1 MAWRSRKDVHS
12 GTLCRDTTRGDGGWA
27 EPPGGGEA
35 LWRSPQYDHEDA
47 PVFGPAGLSAARA
60 ARVEEAWPVYG
71 VDRQGPGSR
80 PKRPQEA
87 ASHGAPDIRAATGR
101 GRIFWRLHDRT
112 AICGAGDAAR
122 PRDVRAIEP
131 SPWSRPGGFWP
142 GGWLYRGQEGPV
154 PLFLHG
160 PAALGWRLCQSL
172 SGGDGGSFLRRPC
185 RGVRF
190 FRRRAAIDPLRGSRW
205 PGSSRADG
213 VRARKCS
220 RNCKA
225 ITCSTTALGGPE
237 RATTRARWR
246 GWSAMSA
253 ATS

>member
-87 ASHGAPDIRAATGR
+87 ASHGAPDIRAGGGQNCKGWTTPSLAHVRGTAKPLPVRRPLWAPRKGQRQGQGGGAGR
-101 GRIFWRLHDRT
+101 VCPPQLHD
-112 AICGAGDAAR
+112 AVAG
-122 PRDVRAIEP
+122 
-131 SPWSRPGGFWP
+131 
-142 GGWLYRGQEGPV
+142 
-154 PLFLHG
+154 
-160 PAALGWRLCQSL
+160 
-172 SGGDGGSFLRRPC
+172 RR
-185 RGVRF
+185 
-190 FRRRAAIDPLRGSRW
+190 
-205 PGSSRADG
+205 
-213 VRARKCS
+213 
-220 RNCKA
+220 
-225 ITCSTTALGGPE
+225 
-237 RATTRARWR
+237 
-246 GWSAMSA
+246 
-253 ATS
+253 